1 MNDIDHQN
9 LRANKMDSVTLTSV
23 LRLRTLLHFAS
34 SHNFTW
40 DYVEAATWSTVV
52 LHVGI
57 ITASLPS
64 LRSLF
69 VSLGAKMLAS
79 TKGTNLDSS
88 GFGPSNNGRRTP
100 HGMLNRGKL
109 TFLPRSDNE
118 SGSGFIG
125 LVDVEAKHEKD
136 YEPVT
141 HDQGGIVVKSGITVT
156 DHSRKGHF

>member
-1 MNDIDHQN
+1 
-9 LRANKMDSVTLTSV
+9 
-23 LRLRTLLHFAS
+23 LRTLLHFAS

-40 DYVEAATWSTVV
+40 DYVEAATWSTVE

-69 VSLGAKMLAS
+69 VSLGAKVLGSSKDATCDSNTFAS
-79 TKGTNLDSS
+79 KDG
-88 GFGPSNNGRRTP
+88 GRRTP
-100 HGMLNRGKL
+100 HGTLNRGRL

-125 LVDVEAKHEKD
+125 LVDVDSRHEKP
-136 YEPVT
+136 YSGVSHE
-141 HDQGGIVVKSGITVT
+141 HGAIHVKSGISVT
-156 DHSRKGHF
+156 NQSRDEQY